1 MCSSFF
7 AWPDEGARGRRK
19 KPCGYG
25 IRRKKDRIFK
35 ETEKELLQKTVC
47 RHTFCGSKVTG
58 NAFWKPFFD
67 GFPKAEVK
75 KGKRHYEKV

>member
-1 MCSSFF
+1 MRSSFF

-47 RHTFCGSKVTG
+47 RHTFCGSKVTD
-58 NAFWKPFFD
+58 NAFWKPFFWRFYKS
-67 GFPKAEVK
+67 GSKERK
-75 KGKRHYEKV
+75 TSL